1 MIGYGTIK
9 FITNVESKKKEGF
22 IMKEKNKKII
32 ATSTIIF
39 SLLLTSLSLSSCN
52 DNTTTTTS
60 IEKSNSNSISENK
73 KENKTT
79 TEETEFVFSTVE
91 TTATTVA
98 TAKPI
103 EAILSEK
110 DIDITLQTN
119 YETSKDNPMIKSVY
133 NLYALEDIYTL
144 VPFFAENFKL
154 REDGTVNPNL
164 LSAISLRYDIVGVNI
179 QSENLEPMVY
189 LDMLY
194 SVKSKYFPNK
204 SIDEL
209 KEMGITFGT
218 QPKEEVLYILQN
230 Y

>member
-1 MIGYGTIK
+1 M
-9 FITNVESKKKEGF
+9 N
-22 IMKEKNKKII
+22 EKSQKTI

-39 SLLLTSLSLSSCN
+39 SLLLTTLSLSSCN
-52 DNTTTTTS
+52 DNTTTTS
-60 IEKSNSNSISENK
+60 IENSKSNSISENK
-73 KENKTT
+73 TT
-79 TEETEFVFSTVE
+79 IEETEFVFSTVE
-91 TTATTVA
+91 TITTTVA

-103 EAILSEK
+103 EEILSEK
-110 DIDITLQTN
+110 NIDVEL
-119 YETSKDNPMIKSVY
+119 KDYVSPEYNPMIKSVY
-133 NLYALEDIYTL
+133 NLYTLEDIYTL
-144 VPFFAENFKL
+144 VPFFAENFNL

-164 LSAISLRYDIVGVNI
+164 LSAISLRYDIAVLRPQN
-179 QSENLEPMVY
+179 ENLEPMVY

-194 SVKSKYFPNK
+194 SVKLKYFPNK

>member
-1 MIGYGTIK
+1 MNEKIK
-9 FITNVESKKKEGF
+9 KT
-22 IMKEKNKKII
+22 I

-103 EAILSEK
+103 EEILLEK
-110 DIDITLQTN
+110 DIDVEL
-119 YETSKDNPMIKSVY
+119 KDYVSPEYNPMIKSVY
-133 NLYALEDIYTL
+133 NLYTLEQIYQL
-144 VPFFAENFKL
+144 VPFFNENFNL

-164 LSAISLRYDIVGVNI
+164 LSAISLRYNIVSVKI
-179 QSENLEPMVY
+179 QSENLEAIVY

-194 SVKSKYFPNK
+194 SVKTQYFK
-204 SIDEL
+204 DITMDEL
-209 KEMGITFGT
+209 ATMGVTFGN
-218 QPKEEVLYILQN
+218 QPQEEVLYILQN

>member
-1 MIGYGTIK
+1 MNEKIK
-9 FITNVESKKKEGF
+9 KT
-22 IMKEKNKKII
+22 I

-39 SLLLTSLSLSSCN
+39 SLLLTTLSLSSCN

-60 IEKSNSNSISENK
+60 IENSKSISISK
-73 KENKTT
+73 NKTT

-91 TTATTVA
+91 TTVTTVA

-103 EAILSEK
+103 EEILLEK

-133 NLYALEDIYTL
+133 NLYTLEQIYQL
-144 VPFFAENFKL
+144 VPFFNENFNL

-164 LSAISLRYDIVGVNI
+164 LSAISLRYNIVSVKI
-179 QSENLEPMVY
+179 QSENLEAIVY

-194 SVKSKYFPNK
+194 SVKTQYFK
-204 SIDEL
+204 DITMDEL
-209 KEMGITFGT
+209 ATMGVTFGN

>member
-1 MIGYGTIK
+1 MENKIK
-9 FITNVESKKKEGF
+9 KT
-22 IMKEKNKKII
+22 I

-39 SLLLTSLSLSSCN
+39 LLLLTALSLSSCN

-91 TTATTVA
+91 TITTTVA

-103 EAILSEK
+103 EEILSEK
-110 DIDITLQTN
+110 NIDVEL
-119 YETSKDNPMIKSVY
+119 KDYVSPEYNPMIKSVY
-133 NLYALEDIYTL
+133 NLYTLEQIYQL
-144 VPFFAENFKL
+144 VPFFNENFNL

-164 LSAISLRYDIVGVNI
+164 LSAIALRYDIACLKP
-179 QSENLEPMVY
+179 QSENLQPMVY

-194 SVKSKYFPNK
+194 STKTQYFK
-204 SIDEL
+204 DITMDEL
-209 KEMGITFGT
+209 ATMGVTFGN
-218 QPKEEVLYILQN
+218 QPQEEILYILQN

>member
-1 MIGYGTIK
+1 
-9 FITNVESKKKEGF
+9 
-22 IMKEKNKKII
+22 MKEKNKKTI

-39 SLLLTSLSLSSCN
+39 LLLLTALSLSSCN

-91 TTATTVA
+91 TTVTTVA

-103 EAILSEK
+103 EEILSEK
-110 DIDITLQTN
+110 NIDVEL
-119 YETSKDNPMIKSVY
+119 KDYVSPEYNPMIKSVY
-133 NLYALEDIYTL
+133 NLYSLEQIYQL
-144 VPFFAENFKL
+144 VPFFNENFNL
-154 REDGTVNPNL
+154 REEGIVNPNL
-164 LSAISLRYDIVGVNI
+164 LSAISLRYDIASVKI

-194 SVKSKYFPNK
+194 SIKTQYFK
-204 SIDEL
+204 DITVDEL
-209 KEMGITFGT
+209 ATMGVRFGN

>member
-1 MIGYGTIK
+1 M
-9 FITNVESKKKEGF
+9 N
-22 IMKEKNKKII
+22 EKSQKII

-39 SLLLTSLSLSSCN
+39 SLLLTALSLSSCN

-60 IEKSNSNSISENK
+60 IENSKSISIS
-73 KENKTT
+73 ENKTT

-103 EAILSEK
+103 EEILSEK
-110 DIDITLQTN
+110 NIAVEL
-119 YETSKDNPMIKSVY
+119 KDYVSPEYNPMIKSVY
-133 NLYALEDIYTL
+133 NLYTLEQIYQL
-144 VPFFAENFKL
+144 VPFFNENFNL
-154 REDGTVNPNL
+154 REDGTANPNL
-164 LSAISLRYDIVGVNI
+164 LSAISLRYNIVSVKI

-194 SVKSKYFPNK
+194 SIKTQYFK
-204 SIDEL
+204 DVTMDEL
-209 KEMGITFGT
+209 ATMGVTFGN
-218 QPKEEVLYILQN
+218 QPQEEILYILQN

>member
-1 MIGYGTIK
+1 
-9 FITNVESKKKEGF
+9 
-22 IMKEKNKKII
+22 MKEKIKKTI

-39 SLLLTSLSLSSCN
+39 SLLLTTLSLSSCN
-52 DNTTTTTS
+52 DNATTTTS
-60 IEKSNSNSISENK
+60 IENSKSISISK
-73 KENKTT
+73 KETT

-103 EAILSEK
+103 EEILSEK
-110 DIDITLQTN
+110 NIDVEL
-119 YETSKDNPMIKSVY
+119 KDYVSPEYNPMIKSVY
-133 NLYALEDIYTL
+133 NLYTLEQIYQL
-144 VPFFAENFKL
+144 VPFFNENFNL

-164 LSAISLRYDIVGVNI
+164 LSAISLRYDIACLKPQN
-179 QSENLEPMVY
+179 ENLEPMVY

-194 SVKSKYFPNK
+194 SIKTQYFK
-204 SIDEL
+204 DITMDEL
-209 KEMGITFGT
+209 ATMGVTFGN